1 MNGTLSVGN
10 WGFGFNDFIFRILD
24 DEIDKLLTDF
34 ERKVIANHL
43 FCLLVTGI
51 IIIPAA

>member
-1 MNGTLSVGN
+1 MGRCPVGD
-10 WGFGFNDFIFRILD
+10 WGFGFNDFIFRIPD

-34 ERKVIANHL
+34 EREGIAYHL
-43 FCLLVTGI
+43 FCLLVTGV